1 MARWALLLLLFLF
14 LFLLLLLRPGRAA
27 LTAPADTRLREE
39 ETAAALRVCPPFPRH
54 AWGRC
59 GLCGPGM
66 EPGGGGGRSSPPSVP
81 GHGPGQP
88 CGCPATSGCREEERG
103 PWVMMLFFLFI
114 KT

>member
-1 MARWALLLLLFLF
+1 MARWALLLLLFLL
-14 LFLLLLLRPGRAA
+14 LFLLLLRPGRAA

-54 AWGRC
+54 PRGRC

-66 EPGGGGGRSSPPSVP
+66 PS
-81 GHGPGQP
+81 
-88 CGCPATSGCREEERG
+88 GCPATSGCREEERG